1 MNTMGIQQNPYS
13 IRIEEELMKKLR
25 ILAKEN
31 GRSLYKQIEFSLRKY
46 LMAYEKENGEIK
58 IDLGE

>member
-1 MNTMGIQQNPYS
+1 MGVQQNPYS

-31 GRSLYKQIEFSLRKY
+31 GRSLNKQIEFSLRKY
-46 LMAYEKENGEIK
+46 LTAYEKENGEIK
-58 IDLGE
+58 IDLSE

>member
-1 MNTMGIQQNPYS
+1 MGVQQNPYS

-31 GRSLYKQIEFSLRKY
+31 GRSLNKQIEFSLRKY